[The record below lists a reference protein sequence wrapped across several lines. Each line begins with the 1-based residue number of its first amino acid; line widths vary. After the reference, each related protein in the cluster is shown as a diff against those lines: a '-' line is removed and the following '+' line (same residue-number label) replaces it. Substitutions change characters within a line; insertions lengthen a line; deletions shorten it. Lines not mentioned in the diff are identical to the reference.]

1 MAITTYLLII
11 TLNVSGVNAPIKDT
25 WIKKWY
31 THTQEILCGRKRG
44 KSILSEISQAEKD
57 RYPMIPLTY
66 GIYRTK

>member
-57 RYPMIPLTY
+57 KYHTISPIW
-66 GIYRTK
+66 GI